1 MRADDWRCRMNIRS
15 FIITNWTMAMQL
27 KVNDNAFRIFYDEIH
42 FIEETLLSCLNR
54 YKSKNLFYY
63 HYLRQMIR
71 FLSDFIMLVFIK
83 ISVSFV
89 SVNSLA
95 VSCILSILLLLSP
108 ALHQHR
114 CIGWVGEGRNLTQF
128 LLTSHNYE
136 STLSYIL
143 WISNISTPL
152 YKIMN

>member
-1 MRADDWRCRMNIRS
+1 
-15 FIITNWTMAMQL
+15 MAMQL

-54 YKSKNLFYY
+54 YKSKNLFYN
-63 HYLRQMIR
+63 HYLRHSIR
-71 FLSDFIMLVFIK
+71 FLSDFIVLVFIK

-128 LLTSHNYE
+128 LLTKHKYG
-136 STLSYIL
+136 STYLHFM
-143 WISNISTPL
+143 NIKYLDTTHL
-152 YKIMN
+152 YKIKN

>member
-1 MRADDWRCRMNIRS
+1 
-15 FIITNWTMAMQL
+15 MAMQL

-42 FIEETLLSCLNR
+42 FIEETFLSCLNR

-63 HYLRQMIR
+63 HYLRHMKR

-128 LLTSHNYE
+128 LLTKHKYE
-136 STLSYIL
+136 STFTYIL
-143 WISNISTPL
+143 
-152 YKIMN
+152 